1 MSGRSR
7 SYKDSL
13 YRRLQDNTEALNY
26 IQAALEESQDAFLV
40 ALKNVLE
47 ARNLSEIAR
56 NSDLYRGNIYRMLK
70 EGGNPTLMSLDKIL
84 HALGLKLAVQLEQV
98 QVPFPAEMVHV
109 WRQPWNAASTQRQRA
124 IVYTATHTVS
134 RNSAAA
140 TGVCEH
146 SISASEDLE
155 YADVPH
161 PAFVSECDEYEMA
174 Y

>member
-26 IQAALEESQDAFLV
+26 IQAALEDSQDAFLV

-56 NSDLYRGNIYRMLK
+56 KSDLDRGNIYRMLK
-70 EGGNPTLMSLDKIL
+70 EGGNPRLTSLDRIL
-84 HALGLKLAVQLEQV
+84 HALGLKLAVELEQT
-98 QVPFPAEMVHV
+98 QDSLPAEVVHV
-109 WRQPWNAASTQRQRA
+109 WRQPWNATSMQRQRT
-124 IVYTATHTVS
+124 IVYTTHTVS
-134 RNSAAA
+134 HHS
-140 TGVCEH
+140 TVGSICEH
-146 SISASEDLE
+146 ISASEDPE